1 MKAALIGFAF
11 LGVIVML
18 VIFGFLFAYPT
29 MWIVN
34 WLFASTFLKFVF
46 GTSTLTIWQAW
57 ALTEFYLAHIL
68 SGFLFKSTS
77 TKS

>member
-1 MKAALIGFAF
+1 MKTALIGFAF

-18 VIFGFLFAYPT
+18 VILGLLFAYPT

-34 WLFASTFLKFVF
+34 WLFAPTFLKFVF
-46 GTSTLTIWQAW
+46 GTSALTVWQAW
-57 ALTEFYLAHIL
+57 ALNIL